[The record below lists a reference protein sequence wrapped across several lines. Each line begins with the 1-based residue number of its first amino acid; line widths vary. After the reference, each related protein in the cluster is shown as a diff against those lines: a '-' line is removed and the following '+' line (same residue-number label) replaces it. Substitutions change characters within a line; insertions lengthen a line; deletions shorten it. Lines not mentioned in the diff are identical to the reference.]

1 MDKWFFFD
9 HKNKGFESE
18 FHLSIICPF
27 VQTWTNGI
35 LNGVAPLSRKPASS
49 PCTTVMVQPR
59 EIIHHI
65 R

>member
-35 LNGVAPLSRKPASS
+35 LNGGRASF
-49 PCTTVMVQPR
+49 T
-59 EIIHHI
+59 
-65 R
+65 